1 MRFAAQ
7 EAGADGLVEL
17 LTGPTAITFVHGD
30 AAAAAKTLRD
40 YARTNPTL
48 VVKGGLLGTK
58 VLTAA
63 DVAALADLPSR
74 EVVLARLAG
83 ALQAPL
89 VKLAG
94 LLQALPRNFAYGLQ
108 ALIDDRGGL
117 PAGEAAA
124 PAADGTAEATADD
137 RPPRPADAPAA
148 ERPRP
153 TRPRPTRPPTDPAT
167 TDPATTEPT
176 TEPPPT
182 SPPPTSR
189 HRRARHRRARHRR
202 ARHPIRRDRRTD
214 RFR

>member
-1 MRFAAQ
+1 VRFAAQ

-17 LTGPTAITFVHGD
+17 LSGPTAITFVHGD

-58 VLTAA
+58 LLTAA
-63 DVAALADLPSR
+63 DVAALADLPPR

-108 ALIDDRGGL
+108 ALIDDRGGV
-117 PAGEAAA
+117 PADEAPAPAEDTTAEPAADAPTAEA
-124 PAADGTAEATADD
+124 PAAAEAPTDE
-137 RPPRPADAPAA
+137 APATEAPDTDEAVTDEPASPSDETDVPTASA
-148 ERPRP
+148 E
-153 TRPRPTRPPTDPAT
+153 
-167 TDPATTEPT
+167 E
-176 TEPPPT
+176 E
-182 SPPPTSR
+182 
-189 HRRARHRRARHRR
+189 
-202 ARHPIRRDRRTD
+202 
-214 RFR
+214 